1 MGRAMRR
8 RQRGLGRAEDVPPG
22 PEKGTDSESGAGTV
36 LVLGIVAAILLLA
49 VGIAALGAAQ
59 NARGAVQAAA
69 DLGALAGAT
78 ALRDGFDPCGTAGA
92 AVTRNGAELSSCE
105 VRDGGVVRV
114 AATRAA
120 VGPAGVLGSAR
131 ATARAGPR
139 ESGSRE
145 SGPRESGPQS
155 AGPEG
160 AGSED
165 STR

>member
-1 MGRAMRR
+1 MAGA
-8 RQRGLGRAEDVPPG
+8 
-22 PEKGTDSESGAGTV
+22 DSEGGAGTV
-36 LVLGIVAAILLLA
+36 LVLGIVAGILLLA
-49 VGIAALGAAQ
+49 IGIAALGAAQ
-59 NARGAVQAAA
+59 NARGAAQAAA

-92 AVTRNGAELSSCE
+92 AVTRNGAELASCE
-105 VRDGGVVRV
+105 VRGGGVVRV
-114 AATRAA
+114 VATRAA
-120 VGPAGVLGSAR
+120 VGPAGVVGSAD

-145 SGPRESGPQS
+145 SGPQG

-160 AGSED
+160 AASED